1 MPTQQVVEDEDLKR
15 GGKKKRKATL
25 IMCIETCSL
34 QSQAHDKTYMFVYPL
49 QVRLAQGI
57 PHGPYKLG

>member
-25 IMCIETCSL
+25 MCIETCSL